1 MLKRALIS
9 VYYKENLK
17 ELALFL
23 QSMGVEIISTGKT
36 YQYLKDNGIQ
46 VKSISSFTGFEEIL
60 DGRVKTLHPKVHGG
74 ILAIRDK
81 QEHMQELQSMDIK
94 TIDMVVVNLYPFF
107 EKAVQD
113 ISFEDKIEFID
124 IGGPSMLRSAAKNF
138 KDVIVLSDTT
148 DYSVVIEQL
157 KNNGDVE
164 QKIRRELAAKAFN
177 LTSAYDAAISSF
189 LTGKEFPEYL
199 SLSYTLKQK
208 LRYGENPHQKSVLYA
223 RTDKKG
229 LINNCEQISGKELSY
244 NNIRDM
250 DVAYKLVTEFDE
262 PACCAVKHNSPCG
275 AAVAQ
280 NIYDA
285 YTQVYECDPV
295 SIFGGIVAFNRPVDL
310 KTAEKLHEI
319 FLEIII
325 APDFEP
331 EALLLLKSKK
341 NLRIIKCDCT
351 ISDKLEMITVDG
363 GVLVQSIDRDFKEE
377 YKVVTKTS
385 PTQEQLRQM
394 KFGMIV
400 AKYTKSNAIVTV
412 KQMHTASI
420 AGGQVN
426 RIWPA
431 VQAMQRGKGAQLLCS
446 DAFFPFDDIV
456 QAAYEYGIKAIMQP
470 GGSVNDK
477 ASIELCD
484 KYGISM
490 VFTGIRHFKH

>member
-1 MLKRALIS
+1 
-9 VYYKENLK
+9 
-17 ELALFL
+17 
-23 QSMGVEIISTGKT
+23 
-36 YQYLKDNGIQ
+36 
-46 VKSISSFTGFEEIL
+46 
-60 DGRVKTLHPKVHGG
+60 
-74 ILAIRDK
+74 
-81 QEHMQELQSMDIK
+81 
-94 TIDMVVVNLYPFF
+94 
-107 EKAVQD
+107 
-113 ISFEDKIEFID
+113 
-124 IGGPSMLRSAAKNF
+124 
-138 KDVIVLSDTT
+138 
-148 DYSVVIEQL
+148 
-157 KNNGDVE
+157 
-164 QKIRRELAAKAFN
+164 
-177 LTSAYDAAISSF
+177 SF

-280 NIYDA
+280 NVYDA

-341 NLRIIKCDCT
+341 NLRIIKCDWT

-363 GVLVQSIDRDFKEE
+363 GILVQSLDRDFKEE

-385 PTQEQLRQM
+385 PTQEQLKQM

-456 QAAYEYGIKAIMQP
+456 QAAYEHGIKAIMQP